1 MPEKSKHSI
10 KDSCH
15 HHHHHRDHCGNGLDH
30 DKEKKAIHN
39 TMGRNNL

>member
-15 HHHHHRDHCGNGLDH
+15 YHHGHCDHYGNDLDH
-30 DKEKKAIHN
+30 GKEKKAIHN
-39 TMGRNNL
+39 TMGRNTL